1 MLLSAEKT
9 IVKFVIF
16 LELWIVKL
24 SHPAKD
30 IRSDV
35 AEDHSI
41 PYKTIGFAVQNA
53 EFLVISKRP
62 FGYKQKTFRL

>member
-41 PYKTIGFAVQNA
+41 PYKTIGFLVQNG
-53 EFLVISKRP
+53 IDGGTKR
-62 FGYKQKTFRL
+62 Y